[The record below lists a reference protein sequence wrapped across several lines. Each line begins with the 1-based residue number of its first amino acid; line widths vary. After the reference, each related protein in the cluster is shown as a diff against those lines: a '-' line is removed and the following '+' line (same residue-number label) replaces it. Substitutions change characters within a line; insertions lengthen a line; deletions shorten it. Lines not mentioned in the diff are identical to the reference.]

1 MAFTQTDLDAVNAAV
16 ASGELKIE
24 VAGRMVMYRSID
36 ELIKARDII
45 SAELASAATAS
56 TSGVRRG
63 SYQVRFSTG
72 RGF

>member
-45 SAELASAATAS
+45 SAELAATATAS
-56 TSGVRRG
+56 TSSVRRG
-63 SYQVRFSTG
+63 CYQVRFSTA
-72 RGF
+72 RGD

>member
-45 SAELASAATAS
+45 SAELAATAS
-56 TSGVRRG
+56 TSSVRRG
-63 SYQVRFSTG
+63 FYTVRFSTA

>member
-1 MAFTQTDLDAVNAAV
+1 MAYTQTDLDAVNAAM

-36 ELIKARDII
+36 ELIKARNII
-45 SAELASAATAS
+45 SAEIAATATAS
-56 TSGVRRG
+56 TSSVRRG
-63 SYQVRFSTG
+63 SYQVRFATG

>member
-24 VAGRMVMYRSID
+24 VAGRMVMYRTID

-45 SAELASAATAS
+45 SAELAATATAS
-56 TSGVRRG
+56 TSAVRRG
-63 SYQVRFSTG
+63 SYAVRFSTS

>member
-45 SAELASAATAS
+45 SAELAATATAN
-56 TSGVRRG
+56 TSSVRRG
-63 SYQVRFSTG
+63 SYSVRFSTA

>member
-45 SAELASAATAS
+45 QAELAATATAN
-56 TSGVRRG
+56 TSSVRRG
-63 SYQVRFSTG
+63 SYSVRFSTA

>member
-45 SAELASAATAS
+45 SAELAATATAS
-56 TSGVRRG
+56 TSSVRRG
-63 SYQVRFSTG
+63 SYQVRFSTA
-72 RGF
+72 RGY

>member
-24 VAGRMVMYRSID
+24 VAGRMVTYRSID
-36 ELIKARDII
+36 ELIKARDLIQ
-45 SAELASAATAS
+45 AELAATATAG
-56 TSGVRRG
+56 TSAVRRG
-63 SYQVRFSTG
+63 SYAVRFSTA

>member
-24 VAGRMVMYRSID
+24 VAGRMVQYRSMD
-36 ELIKARDII
+36 ELITARDLIT
-45 SAELASAATAS
+45 ADLASAATAS
-56 TSGVRRG
+56 ASSVRRG
-63 SYQVRFSTG
+63 SYAVRFSTA

>member
-45 SAELASAATAS
+45 RAELAAATVEAN
-56 TSGVRRG
+56 TAVRRG
-63 SYQVRFSTG
+63 SYAVRFSTA

>member
-36 ELIKARDII
+36 ELIKARDLIQ
-45 SAELASAATAS
+45 AELAATATAG
-56 TSGVRRG
+56 TSAVRRG
-63 SYQVRFSTG
+63 SYTVRFSTA

>member
-24 VAGRMVMYRSID
+24 VAGRMVMYRSMD

-45 SAELASAATAS
+45 QADLASAATAS
-56 TSGVRRG
+56 TSAVRRG
-63 SYQVRFSTG
+63 SYAVRFSTA

>member
-45 SAELASAATAS
+45 SAELAATAS
-56 TSGVRRG
+56 TSSVRRG
-63 SYQVRFSTG
+63 SYTVRFSTA

>member
-1 MAFTQTDLDAVNAAV
+1 MAFTQTDLDAVNAAI

-36 ELIKARDII
+36 ELIKSRDLIQ
-45 SAELASAATAS
+45 AEIASAATAS
-56 TSGVRRG
+56 TSSVRRG
-63 SYQVRFSTG
+63 SFAVRFTTG

>member
-45 SAELASAATAS
+45 SAELAATATAG
-56 TSGVRRG
+56 TSAVRRG
-63 SYQVRFSTG
+63 SYAVRFSTA

>member
-1 MAFTQTDLDAVNAAV
+1 MAFTQSDLDAVNAAV

-45 SAELASAATAS
+45 SADLAATATAS

-63 SYQVRFSTG
+63 SYQVRFATG